1 MNFILEKLIKKA
13 VTDSSK
19 LVAKA
24 PDEDFIPYVCH
35 YDQNTILT
43 KNGELMQ
50 IIRVTG
56 FSSTSAISE
65 LISLRDAVRD
75 AISDNIKENKFALW
89 FNTIRRKKNITPK
102 GEFKDFFAKKV
113 NDTWVDKNKWDKQYV
128 NELYITVITEGL
140 DTSITNWGQFARS
153 LSYLATKS
161 LHKKFLEQAH
171 QKLSKVVLEIL
182 KETEDYG
189 GKLLGFNEWDGV
201 LYSEPMRFFGKIV
214 NLYEEHYPV
223 AANDISTELSSHKI
237 AFGDRELEVVGYNN
251 KNFAA
256 MFSLK
261 EYFEVSTELL
271 DHILQLPFEF
281 IVTQSFDFTSN
292 KKSIESREY
301 QNYIL
306 QVSGDEDFRE
316 LSGAANFAESNQGN
330 STDYGKQ
337 QITLMVIGHT
347 KEELDKDIKLLFEQ
361 FASLG
366 FVLIREDIFSEH
378 CFWAQLPANFHYLRR
393 QRSINTK
400 RIAGF
405 AALHSFPSGII
416 AGNKWGSAVA
426 TFRTVLNTPYFFNFH
441 DADLGHSLILGEKDS
456 GKTTLVNFLIAQSM
470 KFDGKVFYFD
480 FDNSSKCFIKSLG
493 GSYFDLSQEDDKE
506 ALRMNPLLMSSNEN
520 KKFLNNFFTG
530 LVAFNK
536 EVALTNELKAIPQVV
551 DRIIAA
557 NARTFAAAV
566 EMFNSSETRGIYDK
580 LKIWNSDKKLT
591 KIFGSQEENNW
602 NNKTIAFDLSDISAQ
617 KSVIAPVLIHL
628 LNKIELTLN
637 NEPSI
642 IVINEASSLFNNSIS
657 GLELAPFLDRMRTK
671 NCVVILLASD
681 FEEIS
686 KSDFSADLNNRISN
700 TIFMPN
706 AQPHECY
713 KKIFALDDEE
723 IKIIKMMAINQMRH
737 FLLKRPQ
744 DSIIAE
750 FDLSKNIEL
759 VKILSADHITLT
771 AMDEVI
777 SSVKSSNPQDW
788 LPVLFDVLKEIET
801 ERVAE
806 EKERLR
812 LEALER
818 RRALHA

>member
-13 VTDSSK
+13 TQDPNK
-19 LVAKA
+19 LVAKN

-35 YDQNTILT
+35 YDENTILT

-50 IIRVTG
+50 IIRITG
-56 FSSTSAISE
+56 LSNTSAISE

-89 FNTIRRKKNITPK
+89 FNTIRRQKNITPK
-102 GEFKDFFAKKV
+102 GEFKDFFSKKI
-113 NDTWVDKNKWDKQYV
+113 NDTWVDDNKWDKQYV

-140 DTSITNWGQFARS
+140 DTSITNWGQFLRS

-171 QKLSKVVLEIL
+171 QKLSKIVEGVL

-189 GKLLGFNEWDGV
+189 AKLLGFNESDGV
-201 LYSEPMRFFGKIV
+201 LYSEPIRFFGKIV

-223 AANDISTELSSHKI
+223 AANDISTELSSHKM

-281 IVTQSFDFTSN
+281 IVTQSFDFTSS
-292 KKSIESREY
+292 KKSLEAREY

-306 QVSGDEDFRE
+306 QVSGDEDFRD
-316 LSGAANFAESNQGN
+316 LSGAKNFVESNQGN
-330 STDYGKQ
+330 PTDYGKQ
-337 QITLMVIGHT
+337 QITLMVISHT

-366 FVLIREDIFSEH
+366 FVLVREDIFSEH
-378 CFWAQLPANFHYLRR
+378 CFWAQLPANFRYLRR

-405 AALHSFPSGII
+405 AALHNFPSGSI
-416 AGNKWGSAVA
+416 AGNHWGSAIT

-441 DADLGHSLILGEKDS
+441 DADLGHSLILGPQGS
-456 GKTTLVNFLIAQSM
+456 GKTTLINFLIAQSK
-470 KFDGKVFYFD
+470 KFDGKVFYLD
-480 FDNSSKCFIKSLG
+480 FDSSAKCFINSIG
-493 GSYFDLSQEDDKE
+493 GSYFELLAGDES
-506 ALRMNPLLMSSNEN
+506 ALRMNPLLMSGNQN
-520 KKFLNNFFTG
+520 KKFLNNFFTS
-530 LVAFNK
+530 LVAFHQDPT
-536 EVALTNELKAIPQVV
+536 LQNELKSIPQVV
-551 DRIIAA
+551 DRIVAA
-557 NARTFAAAV
+557 NAKTFAAAL
-566 EMFNSSETRGIYDK
+566 EMFNSQESRNVYEN
-580 LKIWNSDKKLT
+580 LKIWKEDENLSQ
-591 KIFGSQEENNW
+591 IFDAENENDW
-602 NNKTIAFDLSDISAQ
+602 TNKTIALDLNAISAQ
-617 KSVIAPVLIHL
+617 QPILAPILIYL
-628 LNKIELTLN
+628 LNKIESALTN
-637 NEPSI
+637 SPSI
-642 IVINEASSLFNNSIS
+642 IVINQPSDIFDNKVA

-671 NCVVILLASD
+671 NCAVILVESD
-681 FEEIS
+681 LEKIS
-686 KSDFSADLNNRISN
+686 KSNFAKDLNDRISSK
-700 TIFMPN
+700 IFMPN

-713 KKIFALDDEE
+713 KKLFGLDDEE
-723 IKIIKMMAINQMRH
+723 VKIIKMMAINQTRH

-759 VKILSADHITLT
+759 VKILSADQISLT
-771 AMDEVI
+771 AMSEVI
-777 SSVKSSNPQDW
+777 SNVKSNDPKDW
-788 LPVLFDVLKEIET
+788 LPVLFDVLKALEL
-801 ERVAE
+801 ERIAE

-812 LEALER
+812 LEALAR
-818 RRALHA
+818 KKALHA